1 MCKPNAELEVSAFGW
16 KHRQWQVDEMLAIEA
31 TWPIKSTD
39 LTVAQIADRLNFA
52 SSPSF
57 CKFYK
62 RMRAYAPLALSK
74 Q

>member
-1 MCKPNAELEVSAFGW
+1 LCKL
-16 KHRQWQVDEMLAIEA
+16 
-31 TWPIKSTD
+31 IKSTD

-62 RMRAYAPLALSK
+62 RMRGYAPLALSK